1 MGVSGLDL
9 EEVAVVDDLADDIAD
24 VVALA
29 AIDGDDI
36 AEGFVGLDNLVRI
49 DDGRLFG
56 VVLRQEAQELLRDQD
71 GLLVI
76 VGDEVNVARC
86 AHVGIG
92 TTEFVGRDFF
102 AGHGLDDLGAGD
114 EHVGLAGL
122 DDEVRQCR
130 RVGRTTS
137 ARAGDDGDL
146 RYESGEQHVVVEHTA
161 VSREGIDAFLDSG
174 SAGVVDKDEGGAG
187 GRGGLHH
194 GDHFVGLH
202 FAS

>member
-24 VVALA
+24 VVSLT
-29 AIDGDDI
+29 AIDGDDV
-36 AEGFVGLDNLVRI
+36 AEGFVGFDNLVRI
-49 DDGRLFG
+49 DDGWLFG

-76 VGDEVNVARC
+76 VGDEVNVTRC
-86 AHVGIG
+86 AHVSIG
-92 TTEFVGRDFF
+92 TTEFVSGDFF

-114 EHVGLAGL
+114 KHVGLAGL

-130 RVGRTTS
+130 RVGGTTS
-137 ARAGDDGDL
+137 ARAGDDRDL
-146 RYESGEQHVVVEHTA
+146 RYEPREQHVVVEHAA
-161 VSREGIDAFLDSG
+161 VSGEGVDALLDTS
-174 SAGVVDKDEGGAG
+174 SAGVVDADEGGAG
-187 GRGGLHH
+187 GRGRLHH